1 VRFNEK
7 PEIWMRSLL
16 RSRQCLRSKEGGWG
30 IYGGDS
36 REARDC
42 LLFYSERE
50 SETVCDREEI
60 FGDDEERLEIVTC
73 MMNLNTSSQH

>member
-1 VRFNEK
+1 
-7 PEIWMRSLL
+7 
-16 RSRQCLRSKEGGWG
+16 LRSKEGGWG

-60 FGDDEERLEIVTC
+60 FGDARERLVVFMVHEEFEYKFPTLIR
-73 MMNLNTSSQH
+73 